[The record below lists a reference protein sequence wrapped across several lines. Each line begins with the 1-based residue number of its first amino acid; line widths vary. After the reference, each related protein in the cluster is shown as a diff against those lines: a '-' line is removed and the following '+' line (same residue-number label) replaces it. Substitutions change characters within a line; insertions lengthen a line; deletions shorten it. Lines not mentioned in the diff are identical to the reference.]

1 MAHIHSLAGGVA
13 VSRPAL
19 SETAE
24 RALFASLRLPGGIF
38 KTTSARRLPDVDRA
52 IAAALPPGLP
62 VTVLDAGASS
72 GTTTLELVEAL
83 ENAGHRTAMTLTDI
97 SLTARLVRLS
107 PRYAV
112 LLGGDGALLQHLVG
126 NRAVRPWRRRLD
138 YATQFW
144 VVTGAAN
151 RWFARARARG
161 DIERAH
167 SQIIRLVTPQVAAHP
182 GITCEEGD
190 IFAATPPHHMGA
202 FDVVRAANVLL
213 PDVFGEARV
222 TAGLERLTE
231 RLRGPGAL
239 LVLARSPAP
248 GSRGANRAT
257 IFRMGGD
264 GQLAV
269 LRRIGAG
276 SEIEAL
282 VPDQCRTDQRR
293 TYQRRT

>member
-1 MAHIHSLAGGVA
+1 MAHIHSLAAA
-13 VSRPAL
+13 VPAL
-19 SETAE
+19 SDTAE

-52 IAAALPPGLP
+52 IVAALPPGMA
-62 VTVLDAGASS
+62 VTALDAGASS

-83 ENAGHRTAMTLTDI
+83 DAAGHRTAMTMTDI
-97 SLTARLVRLS
+97 SLTARLVWLS

-112 LLGGDGALLQHLVG
+112 LLDGDGALLQHLVAG
-126 NRAVRPWRRRLD
+126 RAVRPWRRRLD

-144 VVTGAAN
+144 LVTAAAN
-151 RWFARARARG
+151 RWFERVRARG
-161 DIERAH
+161 DVERAMA
-167 SQIIRLVTPQVAAHP
+167 SASVIQLVAPQVAAHR
-182 GITCEEGD
+182 GISCEEGD
-190 IFAATPPHHMGA
+190 IFAAPPQHHLCA

-213 PDVFGEARV
+213 PDVFGEERTALGIAR
-222 TAGLERLTE
+222 LIE

-248 GSRGANRAT
+248 GSRGVNRAT

-282 VPDQCRTDQRR
+282 VPGQRR
-293 TYQRRT
+293 S